1 MKNHDFKD
9 VRTIFDFK
17 DISAI
22 FRKRDESEITK
33 CSACSEFLG
42 FLRRHQI
49 QDLMFRNDELT
60 FIKGTEFTTTICVS
74 WYDYSFLKIFLAKYL
89 TLLKS
94 LKESESEIINSATV
108 MLVTLCFRIF
118 VTFSLK
124 KNGHQHLKFVTHIPF
139 MLAVALLIHLLSI
152 RTLLTNKIF

>member
-60 FIKGTEFTTTICVS
+60 FIKGTEFTTTKCVS

-124 KNGHQHLKFVTHIPF
+124 KKTVTNI
-139 MLAVALLIHLLSI
+139 
-152 RTLLTNKIF
+152 